1 MRLRGKM
8 STRSSSHTEINW
20 TRLWV
25 VITHVTLDFGKG
37 IHTLSARRRLIMEKL
52 SGRRRSRLVSA
63 CGTRLVNNRL
73 SETCAHHCLSG
84 ENLRDAQTVGPTQTS
99 RRITLRLIGT
109 TGKPAQSC
117 WTQALFFFSFYNC
130 PHSVHHQQG
139 GAGNWTRKGHLVEEL
154 LAINTVNL
162 RGITVGQDGVL
173 TSEMLHKTG
182 SQAILSEAAHYCV
195 IESARSLAVWCW
207 MVSIERSKVRVEAG
221 IVQF

>member
-1 MRLRGKM
+1 MEGKTVFHHNRGSARQKSTFFFFCDTKWPISVAFFPLMRLRGKM

-52 SGRRRSRLVSA
+52 SRRRRSRLVSA

-84 ENLRDAQTVGPTQTS
+84 ENLRDVQTVGPTQTS

-117 WTQALFFFSFYNC
+117 WTQALFFSPSFYNC

-139 GAGNWTRKGHLVEEL
+139 GARNWTRKGHLVEEL
-154 LAINTVNL
+154 FADKH
-162 RGITVGQDGVL
+162 GQPPGDNRW
-173 TSEMLHKTG
+173 S
-182 SQAILSEAAHYCV
+182 
-195 IESARSLAVWCW
+195 RWSLDLGNVA
-207 MVSIERSKVRVEAG
+207 
-221 IVQF
+221 